1 MSERLIR
8 NGCEDYDEDYCRM
21 ARRNNTDYQ
30 ASGGDLA
37 VDYNFF
43 DYVDNETIHIKNFVM
58 ATSLIRKS
66 DTWASEDKIYQI
78 CGVVNECNEIFLMFD
93 DLDRLIE
100 ASREIYARKSE
111 VLCDNIFI
119 TVINVEMVA
128 NSVDEFLEKIKQAEE
143 I

>member
-1 MSERLIR
+1 
-8 NGCEDYDEDYCRM
+8 
-21 ARRNNTDYQ
+21 
-30 ASGGDLA
+30 
-37 VDYNFF
+37 
-43 DYVDNETIHIKNFVM
+43 
-58 ATSLIRKS
+58 
-66 DTWASEDKIYQI
+66 
-78 CGVVNECNEIFLMFD
+78 MFD
-93 DLDRLIE
+93 DLDELIE

>member
-1 MSERLIR
+1 M
-8 NGCEDYDEDYCRM
+8 
-21 ARRNNTDYQ
+21 
-30 ASGGDLA
+30 
-37 VDYNFF
+37 DYNFF
-43 DYVDNETIHIKNFVM
+43 DYVDNETIRIKDFVI

-66 DTWASEDKIYQI
+66 DTWASENKIYQI
-78 CGVVNECNEIFLMFD
+78 CGVFNEYNEIFLMFD

-111 VLCDNIFI
+111 VSCDNIFI
-119 TVINVEMVA
+119 TVINDEMVA